1 MDNWIQIASIN
12 DADVIDTIDSFI
24 EVLSNMGIL
33 VWSDDSQAKKD
44 GVDMHLNLEKRLSND

>member
-12 DADVIDTIDSFI
+12 DADIIDTIDSFI

-44 GVDMHLNLEKRLSND
+44 GVDMHLNLEKR